1 MTSRKPNCSYHFG
14 PSTEISTKYNDF
26 CSKVSNVLVA
36 TLLPDKHNVGFSTC
50 GTSRGYWR
58 IQRDR
63 RVGHN
68 GNLQVATSR
77 DVCSACFG
85 FLNKALLLT
94 KNHFRR
100 TPIHH
105 IPNSFSATTV
115 STNSISESGLV
126 LETQKEEIESA
137 EEEIDLPAT
146 LPESF
151 ICPINGTLMRNPVM
165 CTDGHSYEKRAIET
179 WFQRSNKSPL
189 TNIVI
194 SNVLIPNHTLR
205 KSIEEFIEIHK
216 KSTSESTS

>member
-1 MTSRKPNCSYHFG
+1 MTSRKPNCAYHCG
-14 PSTEISTKYNDF
+14 NYAETNAKYNDF
-26 CSKVSNVLVA
+26 CAKVTNVLVLNNG

-50 GTSRGYWR
+50 GTSGGYWR

-63 RVGHN
+63 RVGHF

-77 DVCSACFG
+77 NVCSACFG

-94 KNHFRR
+94 KNHFR
-100 TPIHH
+100 TAHT
-105 IPNSFSATTV
+105 FSTSDA
-115 STNSISESGLV
+115 SSANLLSQ
-126 LETQKEEIESA
+126 ETQETR

-165 CTDGHSYEKRAIET
+165 CTDGHSYEKCAIDE
-179 WFQRSNKSPL
+179 WFKRSNKSPL
-189 TNIVI
+189 TNVPI
-194 SNVLIPNHTLR
+194 STILIPNITLR

-216 KSTSESTS
+216 KSSRNESSETTS